1 MGLGTEIAGVRL
13 KNPTVLA
20 AGILGVTGA
29 SLVNVARN
37 GAGAVTTKSIGLGK
51 RDGHPNPVIVEF
63 ESGLMNAVG
72 LSNPGVDEFLD
83 EVRHAVK
90 VAGVPVIA
98 SVFGRT
104 AEEFGIVAGRI
115 SEAKPD
121 LIELNISCPN
131 VSDELGRPFGAEPGA
146 AAKATESVKNSTKVP
161 VIVKL
166 TPNAADIA
174 AVARAAEQAG
184 ADALS
189 AINTLGPGMMIDI
202 KAAKPVL
209 ANRRGGLSGPAIR
222 PIAVR
227 CVYDIYEAVGI
238 PIVGMGGVTTGKDA
252 VEMLMAG
259 ASAVGL
265 GSAVHYR
272 GIDVFRKVCDEIQ
285 EFMEQEGYPGIKS
298 LIGRAH
304 G

>member
-1 MGLGTEIAGVRL
+1 MGLGTKIAGVRL

-37 GAGAVTTKSIGLGK
+37 GAGAVTTKSISLEERG
-51 RDGHPNPVIVEF
+51 GHPNPVIVEF

-90 VAGVPVIA
+90 NAGVPVIA

-104 AEEFGIVAGRI
+104 AEEFGIVAGRL
-115 SEAKPD
+115 SEVKPD

-131 VSDELGRPFGAEPGA
+131 VRDELGRPFGAEPGPA
-146 AAKATESVKNSTKVP
+146 ARVTEIVKNSTKVP

-166 TPNAADIA
+166 TPNTADIA

>member
-1 MGLGTEIAGVRL
+1 MRLETKIAGVRL

-29 SLVNVARN
+29 SLVNVARS
-37 GAGAVTTKSIGLGK
+37 GAGAVTTKSIGLEERG
-51 RDGHPNPVIVEF
+51 GHPNPVIVEF

-72 LSNPGVDEFLD
+72 LSNPGVDGFLD

-90 VAGVPVIA
+90 EAGVPVIA

-115 SEAKPD
+115 SEVKPD

-131 VSDELGRPFGAEPGA
+131 VGDELGRPFGTEPRTA
-146 AAKATESVKNSTKVP
+146 ARVTEIVKNSTKVP

-189 AINTLGPGMMIDI
+189 AVNTLGPGMMIDI
-202 KAAKPVL
+202 RAAKPVL

-227 CVYDIYEAVGI
+227 CVYDIYEAVNI
-238 PIVGMGGVTTGKDA
+238 PLLGMGGVTTGKDA

-272 GIDVFRKVCDEIQ
+272 GISVFRKVCDEIR
-285 EFMEQEGYPGIKS
+285 EFMEQEGYRGIKS